1 MKNRDFLQKIFI
13 IFYGGVCQVSPNDPR
28 LVSYFLKEMSQQNY
42 IKNCN
47 RNTGRCTMIALSR
60 KIHNESVLFLSLYK
74 YAFQY
79 NNRGKTHIH
88 RHKTK
93 QKILTKIFGLIFM
106 KKDQNMQYPIIGLSV
121 SSLLYVKQWKEQSGT
136 KLWNT

>member
-1 MKNRDFLQKIFI
+1 
-13 IFYGGVCQVSPNDPR
+13 
-28 LVSYFLKEMSQQNY
+28 
-42 IKNCN
+42 
-47 RNTGRCTMIALSR
+47 MIALSR

-106 KKDQNMQYPIIGLSV
+106 KKDTEFIKTYFL
-121 SSLLYVKQWKEQSGT
+121 
-136 KLWNT
+136 